1 MTHAVALLGRLEIV
15 PVTLAS
21 AISKG
26 LALLSVLVV
35 VIPSNTSPARSH
47 LLRQIASSWQPIA
60 CRREKILSLVQDT
73 N

>member
-1 MTHAVALLGRLEIV
+1 MTHAVTLLERLEIV
-15 PVTLAS
+15 PVSLAS

-35 VIPSNTSPARSH
+35 VIPRNTSLAWAY
-47 LLRQIASSWQPIA
+47 LLRQTASFWQPIA
-60 CRREKILSLVQDT
+60 CRRKKIFSLVQDT